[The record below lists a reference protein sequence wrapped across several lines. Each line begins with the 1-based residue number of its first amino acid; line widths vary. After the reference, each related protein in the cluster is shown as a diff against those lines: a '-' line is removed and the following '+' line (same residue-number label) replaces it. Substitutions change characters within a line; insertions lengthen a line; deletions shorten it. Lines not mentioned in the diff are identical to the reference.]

1 MQVKEKKTKES
12 FISKYHQDYEKE
24 LESVHGI
31 PPAEIYKYPKCRE
44 FKQVVQEFA
53 LCLCVSICT
62 LTLILSP
69 FQIPTDAGVCHTFNG
84 RPLDQLL
91 KSSSWLTSFK

>member
-1 MQVKEKKTKES
+1 MHFDFDIDVVVVVVVLQV
-12 FISKYHQDYEKE
+12 
-24 LESVHGI
+24 
-31 PPAEIYKYPKCRE
+31 
-44 FKQVVQEFA
+44 FA
-53 LCLCVSICT
+53 LSLT